1 MIAAVRWNRIY
12 GRRGHNTLKIIR
24 FEAPAGLFVGA
35 CLLLSTGASADW
47 NAVALSDTVVAF
59 GVVNTGEVDSTQM
72 SITNFLSVPVQITDV
87 GFDGTEFSTN
97 LTCMELS
104 PLTTESFDV
113 YFTSEQNVNY
123 TDFLHIDLAG
133 SVRSLMVEVSAEA
146 HHPDTYY
153 SGTQNKWAEDLKDT
167 LTEIIDGHTSLGYTL
182 ARDHMYSH
190 IDNVDGWVEC
200 VYTGRTAYF
209 STREGANNNGFNCE
223 HTWPQSFSGEAEPMR
238 SDIFHLYPSDVTAN
252 SMRASLDFG
261 IVTSATWT
269 SGGSKLGTDSTGQT
283 VFEPRDVHKG
293 NVARS
298 HFYYIIRYDGNYN
311 GYVSPAKMEAHFRN
325 WHVSDPV
332 DSAEM
337 ERNEEI
343 YALQDNRNPFIDHP
357 EFADRISSFFGT
369 AVRVLEPEITVSP
382 MEVDL
387 GTIGFDSTAYYHI
400 AIVNSGDD
408 SLHVSSISSTD
419 PDFSVSMSAIGLA
432 PKSYAYV
439 WVGYTSGSTQA
450 DDTTTVLIASE
461 DADEGLVEVPVTV
474 HVTDLAGI
482 ERDDAVPGIFS
493 LRQNRPN
500 PFGERTTIGF
510 ELARASEV
518 DLSVYSATG
527 RLVSRLL
534 DAERML
540 PGEHRVEFAAGG
552 LPPGVYYCRLR
563 AGGRVDT
570 RLMVLLK

>member
-1 MIAAVRWNRIY
+1 MKTRRFGAPAAV
-12 GRRGHNTLKIIR
+12 
-24 FEAPAGLFVGA
+24 FAGA
-35 CLLLSTGASADW
+35 CLLLCTGASADW
-47 NAVALSDTVVAF
+47 NAISLSDSVVVF
-59 GVVNTGEVDSTQM
+59 GAVNTGEVYSVQM
-72 SITNFLSVPVQITDV
+72 SVTNLLGKPVEITGIGLDADV
-87 GFDGTEFSTN
+87 FSTD
-97 LTCMELS
+97 LTPGELS
-104 PLTTESFDV
+104 PLVPRFFNV
-113 YFTSEQNVNY
+113 YFTSDHNVDY
-123 TDFLHIDLAG
+123 TGFLGIELDG
-133 SVRSLMVEVSAEA
+133 GVRSLIVEASAEA
-146 HHPDTYY
+146 HHPETYY
-153 SGTQNKWAEDLKDT
+153 SATQNKWAEDLKST
-167 LTEIIDGHTSLGYTL
+167 LTGIIDGHTSLGYTL
-182 ARDHMYSH
+182 ARDHMYGH

-209 STREGANNNGFNCE
+209 STREGANANGFNCE

-252 SMRASLDFG
+252 SMRAALDFG
-261 IVTSATWT
+261 VVTSATWT

-293 NVARS
+293 NVART

-311 GYVSPAKMEAHFRN
+311 EYTDCPKMEAHFRN
-325 WHVSDPV
+325 WHIFDPV

-357 EFADRISSFFGT
+357 EFVDRISSFFGT
-369 AVRVLEPEITVSP
+369 AVRMLEPEITVSP
-382 MEVDL
+382 VEADL

-400 AIVNSGDD
+400 AIVNGGDD
-408 SLHVSSISSTD
+408 SLHVSSITSTD
-419 PDFSVSMSAIGLA
+419 PRFSVSRSTLGLA

-439 WVGYTSGSTQA
+439 WVSYTSGTTEA
-450 DDTTTVLIASE
+450 DDTTTVLIASD

-482 ERDDAVPGIFS
+482 DRGYAAPGVFG

-500 PFGERTTIGF
+500 PFGGRTTIGF
-510 ELARASEV
+510 DLAVASEV
-518 DLSVYSATG
+518 GLSVYDPRG

-534 DAERML
+534 DGARMTA
-540 PGEHRVEFAAGG
+540 GEHFVEFTAGW
-552 LPPGVYYCRLR
+552 LPPGIYYCRLR
-563 AGGRVDT
+563 ACGRVDT